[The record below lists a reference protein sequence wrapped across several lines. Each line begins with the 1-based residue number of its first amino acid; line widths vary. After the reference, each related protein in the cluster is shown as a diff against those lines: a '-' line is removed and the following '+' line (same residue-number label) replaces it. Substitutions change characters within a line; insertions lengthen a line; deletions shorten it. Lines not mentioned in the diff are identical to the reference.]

1 MQPQLTVNDALE
13 SLSTLSLDDQLMVS
27 EILRNRAIEERRREI
42 ADSIRISR
50 EEYAIGNTEHGSV
63 DDFLARIE
71 KDECERSV
79 T

>member
-42 ADSIRISR
+42 AESIRISR
-50 EEYAIGNTEHGSV
+50 EEYAMGNTEHGSV
-63 DDFLARIE
+63 DDFLASV
-71 KDECERSV
+71 KD
-79 T
+79 